1 MKTIFIH
8 GSGHKSTSWNETIS
22 YMEDNRDIL
31 CPDLSAILNARKLV
45 IKIYIL
51 HLKNIVIIMTD
62 K

>member
-22 YMEDNRDIL
+22 HMEDNRDIL
-31 CPDLSAILNARKLV
+31 CPDLSAILNGKEACY
-45 IKIYIL
+45 KIYIL
-51 HLKNIVIIMTD
+51 HSKNIVIIMTD